1 MPTNY
6 ISAELRRLVKL
17 RANNNCEYCQA
28 LGGYS
33 FHQFPVEHIIPI
45 SKGGNDEETNL
56 ANACQFCN
64 GSKLDKTE
72 SLDPLTGML
81 VSLFNPRTQAWSE
94 NFVWSDDFTLI
105 IGITPIGRA
114 TVNCLKMNR
123 EAAINLRAA
132 LRSFGVH
139 PPKQ

>member
-6 ISAELRRLVKL
+6 LTAELRRLVKL

-33 FHQFPVEHIIPI
+33 FHPFPVEHIIPI
-45 SKGGNDEETNL
+45 SKDGSDDDTNL

-64 GSKLDKTE
+64 GSKFDKVE
-72 SLDPLTGML
+72 ALDPLTGAL
-81 VSLFNPRTQAWSE
+81 TPLCNPRTQTWSE
-94 NFVWSDDFTLI
+94 HFVWSDDFTLV
-105 IGITPIGRA
+105 IGVTPIGRA

-123 EAAINLRAA
+123 EEAINLRAA
-132 LRSFGVH
+132 LRDFGVH
-139 PPKQ
+139 PPE

>member
-6 ISAELRRLVKL
+6 LSAELRRLVKL
-17 RANNNCEYCQA
+17 RANNNCEYCHA
-28 LGGYS
+28 IGSFS
-33 FHQFPVEHIIPI
+33 FHPFPVEHIIPI
-45 SKGGNDEETNL
+45 SKGGSEEDSNL

-64 GSKLDKTE
+64 GSKSDKIE
-72 SLDPLTGML
+72 ALDPLTGL
-81 VSLFNPRTQAWSE
+81 PVSLFNPRTQAWSE

-123 EAAINLRAA
+123 EEAINLRAA
-132 LRSFGVH
+132 LRDFGVH
-139 PPKQ
+139 PPT